1 MLRLPPGIDELIAS
15 YPDALGAH
23 FACASLPLCRNLE
36 GSLVQ
41 MLDNA
46 VPEQASIVLITNDYE
61 VAQHESNSPTLNH
74 NAMVM
79 SFASFLGALELS
91 LGPDGWQSRTSDKS
105 GPCLPQDGLI
115 ILDIDPSLLSN
126 YTLTLLSLI
135 YIRAKENKTQ
145 LIISFG
151 GKFLAASLQY
161 RLKGLRG
168 NQLQIVDVGAW
179 DDCYEKFNSV
189 GYPPLGIA
197 TVLLLIP
204 PNITILP
211 PSFCGY
217 NTVHIIEFDRV
228 LPTQHR
234 WMQLWWAAQ
243 PGCGKKSVWLRRQSL
258 DDFLQGGHSDHHL
271 IEGVQL
277 GGFMAAVY
285 DAERWGIDPSLVL
298 EHFIGPADR
307 VDVTRRRLEIQGVI
321 QNHRFALQG
330 QEATTFRAIL
340 PVVAYD
346 HCVALFICLDSDPIV
361 RTVKVNLALLLMRRP
376 PLYPYI
382 HDSLRWV
389 LRADGSMVN
398 KLMDCC
404 AGYPKPMAA
413 NGPLWLQL
421 GLWNQERYLQRCQ
434 ATGQFPSE
442 QALRNRLGDISP
454 SKVALSHGDFPTV
467 ELRRLELRDRL
478 SATDAISEEQEM
490 EAFEQGHELDGA
502 QQHRIQ
508 SHLFRAYM
516 HLTSTSLEANGNVV
530 GYTLLPSMV
539 ASCKL
544 RSRLATG
551 GSFSAAS
558 LLNGDVTKLQRLF
571 VSSEVSVRNL
581 ILHCFN
587 WVMIPVNVI
596 QDWMDANRPNE
607 DLFAVLMATNHV
619 QREIFHE
626 WVGLDVE

>member
-91 LGPDGWQSRTSDKS
+91 LGPDGWQSRTSINA
-105 GPCLPQDGLI
+105 LI
-115 ILDIDPSLLSN
+115 NRICNS
-126 YTLTLLSLI
+126 
-135 YIRAKENKTQ
+135 IRAKENKTQ

-189 GYPPLGIA
+189 GYPPLGQ
-197 TVLLLIP
+197 
-204 PNITILP
+204 
-211 PSFCGY
+211 
-217 NTVHIIEFDRV
+217 IIEFDRV